1 MALKK
6 DKLYFVPLSEIQR
19 VRKSPCLTGMI
30 GHADILAQILRI
42 NILYMIKRAGSGHI
56 GTSFSAIDIM
66 IWLWFYEMRQP
77 NTGELSADMFF
88 SSKGHDIPAL
98 YAVLTA
104 LEKLPFD
111 YIHKLRRLNGLP
123 GHPDIHTPHI
133 AANTGSL
140 GMGISKA
147 KGMSIANR
155 LNNDKGRIFV
165 LTGDGELQEGQF
177 WESLQG
183 AVNLGLENI
192 VAIIDHNKIQSD
204 TWVQETSSLGNI
216 AKKIEAFGWLVLRVD
231 GHDFSGIAKALKTC
245 LAVKDRPKIVI
256 ADTVKGKGV
265 SFMEK
270 VEENSLYKFHSG
282 APSDEDY
289 YRALEELIE
298 CTDNLL
304 LKAGLKSL
312 TLESADKPI
321 PKTASPQAENL
332 VRAYGSEL
340 VRLGRQREDVVV
352 LDADLVKDCGLL
364 EFKKEFPQRF
374 VECGIAEQDMV
385 SMAGGLA
392 LRGKL
397 PIVNSFGCFLS
408 TRPNEQIYNNA
419 TEQTKII
426 YAGHLAGL
434 LPAGPGHSHQSVRD
448 ISALGSI
455 PGLTMIQPCNE
466 LETRLAL
473 NWAVYENPES
483 TYLRL
488 VTIPLELNY
497 NLPLNYTLIKGCGI
511 KVRDYNKNEKRVAI
525 VAYGPVM
532 LREAVKAG
540 EDTQADVFNFPWLN
554 WVETRWVLGTL
565 GRYDLVVVIDDH
577 YKLLGLGNILAA
589 VFGANHVPHQDS
601 NPEMLLLGLTEI
613 PACGQNDEVLK
624 YHGLNSESIAM
635 RIRAVHS

>member
-1 MALKK
+1 
-6 DKLYFVPLSEIQR
+6 
-19 VRKSPCLTGMI
+19 
-30 GHADILAQILRI
+30 
-42 NILYMIKRAGSGHI
+42 MIKKAGSGHI
-56 GTSFSAIDIM
+56 GTSFSTVDIM
-66 IWLWFYEMRQP
+66 LWLWLYEMKQANTGQP
-77 NTGELSADMFF
+77 NTDTFF
-88 SSKGHDIPAL
+88 SSKGHDVPAL
-98 YAVLTA
+98 YAILTA

-111 YIHKLRRLNGLP
+111 HIHNLRRLGGLP
-123 GHPDIHTPHI
+123 GHPDIHTPYI

-147 KGMSIANR
+147 KGMAIANR
-155 LNNDKGRIFV
+155 LNGDKGRIFV

-183 AVNLGLENI
+183 AVNLKLENI
-192 VAIIDHNKIQSD
+192 VVIVDHNKSQSD
-204 TWVQETSSLGNI
+204 NWVQETSSLGNI
-216 AKKIEAFGWLVLRVD
+216 VKKLETFGWSVQSID
-231 GHDFSGIAKALKTC
+231 GHDFFAIAEALNVCRITRGK
-245 LAVKDRPKIVI
+245 PKIVI
-256 ADTVKGKGV
+256 ANTIKGRGV
-265 SFMEK
+265 SFMEG
-270 VEENSLYKFHSG
+270 VGEDGLYKFHSG
-282 APSDEDY
+282 APTDDDY
-289 YRALEELIE
+289 YRALEELTE
-298 CTDNLL
+298 EVNTLLKDARMKPLELESVDKPTQTAVSSQADNL
-304 LKAGLKSL
+304 
-312 TLESADKPI
+312 I
-321 PKTASPQAENL
+321 
-332 VRAYGSEL
+332 RAYGDEL
-340 VRLGRQREDVVV
+340 VKIGRARDDVVV
-352 LDADLVKDCGLL
+352 LDADLAKDTGLL
-364 EFKKEFPQRF
+364 PFKQEFPDRF

-408 TRPNEQIYNNA
+408 PRANEQIYNNA

-448 ISALGSI
+448 ISVLGSI

-466 LETRLAL
+466 RETRLAL
-473 NWAVYENPES
+473 NWAVYENQGS
-483 TYLRL
+483 TYIRL

-589 VFGANHVPHQDS
+589 VFGANHVPHKDS
-601 NPEMLLLGLTEI
+601 NPEMLFLGLT
-613 PACGQNDEVLK
+613 
-624 YHGLNSESIAM
+624 
-635 RIRAVHS
+635 